1 MELFQRILDLNDLLK
16 RKSHFLFGPRSV
28 GKTTLIERT
37 LPGALIF
44 DLLDNSVYSRLIRRP
59 SLITEEAV
67 PGQIIVIDEIQKYPP
82 LLDEVQRAMKTHNNR
97 FLLTGSSARKL
108 KHGAGNLLGGRAW
121 QAHLHPLTR
130 GEISFFDLTRYL
142 NSGGI
147 PFIYVSD
154 HPAEELAHYADLYL
168 REEIVAEALSRNI
181 GYFVR
186 FLDIMAL
193 GNGEELSFQGLAS
206 DCGVPART
214 VQNYVQILED
224 TLMGFTLPP
233 FLSTKKRKAI
243 TRSKFYFFDVG
254 VVNHLAKRGEVL
266 PKSDVFGRAFEH
278 FIVMEMR
285 AYLAYARRRLPLTYW
300 RSTSGFEVD
309 AIVGDKLAV
318 EIKSTDLISEKHTK
332 GLRSFKEEGL
342 VRDYAVV
349 SLDLRKRDMDG
360 VTIYPWTD
368 FLDRMWRGE
377 LF

>member
-16 RKSHFLFGPRSV
+16 RKSHFLFVPRSV